1 MSYTGDLIANVL
13 LGSSLLDHAR
23 WESVVDLAEQ
33 VAEELDR
40 RGKLKIYD

>member
-23 WESVVDLAEQ
+23 WEAVADLAEQ
-33 VAEELDR
+33 VADELYKY
-40 RGKLKIYD
+40 GKLKIYD